1 MPDKHAGDL
10 EHVNELDRAIL
21 PRFPTKKA
29 KSGDD
34 GIAVFCGISLL
45 LATAAV
51 MLSWLG
57 LAGPMFY

>member
-1 MPDKHAGDL
+1 MSL
-10 EHVNELDRAIL
+10 IERSYT
-21 PRFPTKKA
+21 RFPTKKA

-45 LATAAV
+45 LAIAAV